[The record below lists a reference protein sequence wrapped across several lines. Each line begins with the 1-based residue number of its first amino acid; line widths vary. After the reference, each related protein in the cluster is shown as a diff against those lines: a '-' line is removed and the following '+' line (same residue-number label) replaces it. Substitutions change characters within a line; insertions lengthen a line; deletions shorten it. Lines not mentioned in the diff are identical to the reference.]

1 MAHSTKRRS
10 ISNDHEK
17 ENKKKLSTDD
27 SGTEVLNS
35 ADLHQYRTQI
45 DEYLEKIRIEVS
57 KSLILKL
64 VAITDLILKKLS
76 RYYEGS
82 FLLQFYR

>member
-1 MAHSTKRRS
+1 
-10 ISNDHEK
+10 
-17 ENKKKLSTDD
+17 
-27 SGTEVLNS
+27 TEVLNS